1 MNIVKTVI
9 LTLLAGCIGFI
20 VYQAILSRRETE
32 ADTTTAQFR
41 DIEKTLTIPGI
52 IHPLKEI
59 EIKSSISGVLA
70 ELLVQIGD
78 EVTAGQPLAKVQ
90 FVKDPLEYKRLLKD
104 VEVAKTRWLNEKG
117 NFERTEELYG
127 KHVVS
132 PEEYENVRSS
142 MAVIRAEY
150 QALLAELDMT
160 KGIYTQ
166 QGISN
171 TITATGNGTILELP
185 VKEGGSVMA
194 RGTLNE
200 GTAIARL
207 ADLKSLVFKGNVLES
222 DVIRLRKG
230 MEMTFSIGPSDE
242 IILKGAIG
250 LIAPKGFVQDGVAR
264 FEVTAGLVI
273 PDSCRELVKAGC
285 TANATVVLEKK
296 THVLSLDEK
305 EFLFSNDSI
314 YVEVKNEK
322 GGFRKQRVETGISD
336 GIYTEIVAGID
347 STARIKTTTRP

>member
-20 VYQAILSRRETE
+20 VYQAILSRRKTE
-32 ADTTTAQFR
+32 ADTTAAQFR
-41 DIEKTLTIPGI
+41 DIEKTLTIPGV

-104 VEVAKTRWLNEKG
+104 VEVAKTRWLNEKN

-132 PEEYENVRSS
+132 PEEYENARSS
-142 MAVIRAEY
+142 VAVIQAEY

-230 MEMTFSIGPSDE
+230 MEMTFTVGPSDE
-242 IILKGAIG
+242 IVLKGVIG
-250 LIAPKGFVQDGVAR
+250 LIAPKGFIQDGVAR
-264 FEVTAGLVI
+264 FEVTAALVI

-296 THVLSLDEK
+296 AHVLSLDEK
-305 EFLFSNDSI
+305 EFRFSNDSV
-314 YVEVKNEK
+314 YVEVQTEK
-322 GGFRKQRVETGISD
+322 GGFRKQPVETGISD